1 MLGTASYFP
10 PVGQPLPVVQNSSLM
25 AQNPSL
31 VAQNSSLVVQNPSL
45 VSQNPPQS
53 QSLPVTHN
61 PSLGQSVPVTQNLL
75 LVAQNP
81 SSVVQNSSPVAQNSS
96 LLDHNP
102 PQRQSLP
109 VTHNPS
115 VGQNISVIAAA
126 ATNQRIIPPTIRCVE
141 IISHKQSVREL
152 SASQINTAELIDP
165 DIVIRKYPS
174 YQCLNRVPTL
184 AQRLANQSYFGD
196 DVLGK
201 CTVMGCRHSPA
212 LPLRELNNLKQ
223 KLFLVFPQFWANPLD
238 FEDTWSRCT
247 VAIGQRCKRLV
258 QGMATARTT
267 GTV

>member
-1 MLGTASYFP
+1 M
-10 PVGQPLPVVQNSSLM
+10 GQPLPVV
-25 AQNPSL
+25 QNPSL
-31 VAQNSSLVVQNPSL
+31 VAQNSSLVVQNQSLVVQNPSL

-53 QSLPVTHN
+53 QSLPVTRN
-61 PSLGQSVPVTQNLL
+61 PSLGQSVPVTQNLS

-81 SSVVQNSSPVAQNSS
+81 SPVVQNPSPVVQNSS

-115 VGQNISVIAAA
+115 VGQNISVITAAAA

-152 SASQINTAELIDP
+152 SASQINTTKLIDP
-165 DIVIRKYPS
+165 DIVICKYPS

-184 AQRLANQSYFGD
+184 TQRLASQSYFGD

-201 CTVMGCRHSPA
+201 CTVMGCRHSPV
-212 LPLRELNNLKQ
+212 LPLRELNTSVSTILGK
-223 KLFLVFPQFWANPLD
+223 
-238 FEDTWSRCT
+238 SS
-247 VAIGQRCKRLV
+247 
-258 QGMATARTT
+258 
-267 GTV
+267 